1 MEKNKKEIMIDRID
15 KPKCILVD
23 VDGTLAKMKR
33 GPGERS
39 PYDWDRVLEDL
50 PNQPIIELV
59 NTLCDVY
66 TIIIL
71 TGRDGIALEYTK
83 KWLKEYGVYY
93 DEIYIRPEGNTQKD
107 SIIKHNIYVNHILP
121 HYDVEF
127 VLDDRDQVVNLW
139 RSIGLTCLQ
148 VDYGNF

>member
-1 MEKNKKEIMIDRID
+1 MGKN
-15 KPKCILVD
+15 KCILVD

-39 PYDWDRVLEDL
+39 PYDWHRVNEDQ
-50 PNQPIIELV
+50 PNRPIINLV

-71 TGRDGIALEYTK
+71 TGRDGIALEDTK

>member
-39 PYDWDRVLEDL
+39 PYDWHRVNEDQ
-50 PNQPIIELV
+50 PNRPIINLV

-71 TGRDGIALEYTK
+71 TGRDGIALEDTK

>member
-1 MEKNKKEIMIDRID
+1 MGKN
-15 KPKCILVD
+15 KCILVD

-39 PYDWDRVLEDL
+39 PYDWHRVNEDQ
-50 PNQPIIELV
+50 PNRPIINLV

-71 TGRDGIALEYTK
+71 TGRDGIALEDTK

-127 VLDDRDQVVNLW
+127 VLDDRDQIVNLW

>member
-39 PYDWDRVLEDL
+39 PYDWHRVDEDQ
-50 PNQPIIELV
+50 PNRPIINLV

-71 TGRDGIALEYTK
+71 TGRDGIALEDTK

>member
-1 MEKNKKEIMIDRID
+1 MSKK
-15 KPKCILVD
+15 KKCILVD

-39 PYDWDRVLEDL
+39 PFDWHRVGEDL
-50 PNQPIIELV
+50 PNMPVINLVKIIYHTRIERFDWV
-59 NTLCDVY
+59 NLAV
-66 TIIIL
+66 IIL
-71 TGRDGIALEYTK
+71 TGRDGVALQDTK
-83 KWLKEYGVYY
+83 DWLKKYKVMY
-93 DEIYIRPEGNTQKD
+93 DEIYIRPEGNNQKD
-107 SIIKHNIYVNHILP
+107 SIIKHDIYVNHILP
-121 HYDVEF
+121 NYEVEF

>member
-1 MEKNKKEIMIDRID
+1 MEKK
-15 KPKCILVD
+15 KCILVD

-39 PYDWDRVLEDL
+39 PFDWHRVGEDN
-50 PNQPIIELV
+50 PNMPIINLV
-59 NTLCDVY
+59 NSIYYAREGSDWGKLAV
-66 TIIIL
+66 IIL
-71 TGRDGIALEYTK
+71 TGRDGVALQDTK
-83 KWLKEYGVYY
+83 DWLKKYEVMYN
-93 DEIYIRPEGNTQKD
+93 EIYIRPEGNNQKD

-121 HYDVEF
+121 NYEVEF

-148 VDYGNF
+148 VDYGAF

>member
-1 MEKNKKEIMIDRID
+1 MSKK
-15 KPKCILVD
+15 KKCILVD

-39 PYDWDRVLEDL
+39 PFDWHRVSEDL
-50 PNQPIIELV
+50 PNIPVINLV
-59 NTLCDVY
+59 NILSHSGEYV
-66 TIIIL
+66 IIVL
-71 TGRDGIALEYTK
+71 TGRDGVALEDTK
-83 KWLKEYGVYY
+83 DWLEYHGVEY
-93 DEIYIRPEGNTQKD
+93 DGIYIRPEGNNQKD

-121 HYDVEF
+121 NYEVEF

>member
-1 MEKNKKEIMIDRID
+1 MGKN
-15 KPKCILVD
+15 KCILVD

-50 PNQPIIELV
+50 PNQSIIELV

-71 TGRDGIALEYTK
+71 TGRDGIALEDTK

-93 DEIYIRPEGNTQKD
+93 DEIYIRPEGNNQKD

>member
-1 MEKNKKEIMIDRID
+1 MIDRID

-39 PYDWDRVLEDL
+39 PFDWHRVGEDL
-50 PNQPIIELV
+50 PNMPIINLV
-59 NTLCDVY
+59 NALSQDYV
-66 TIIIL
+66 IIVL
-71 TGRDGIALEYTK
+71 TGRDGIALEDTK
-83 KWLKEYGVYY
+83 DWLEDYGVKY
-93 DEIYIRPEGNTQKD
+93 DGIHIRPEGNNQKD
-107 SIIKHNIYVNHILP
+107 SIIKHDIYVNHILP
-121 HYDVEF
+121 NYEVEF

>member
-1 MEKNKKEIMIDRID
+1 MKID

-33 GPGERS
+33 GPKERS
-39 PYDWDRVLEDL
+39 PFDWHRVCEDL
-50 PNQPIIELV
+50 PNTPVINLV
-59 NTLCDVY
+59 NILSQEY
-66 TIIIL
+66 AIIVL
-71 TGRDGIALEYTK
+71 TGRDGIALEDTK
-83 KWLKEYGVYY
+83 DWLEYQGVEY
-93 DEIYIRPEGNTQKD
+93 DGIYIRPEGNNQKD

-121 HYDVEF
+121 NYEVEF

>member
-1 MEKNKKEIMIDRID
+1 MIDRID

-39 PYDWDRVLEDL
+39 PFDWHRVSEDL
-50 PNQPIIELV
+50 PNTPVINLV
-59 NTLCDVY
+59 NVLSQEY
-66 TIIIL
+66 AIIVL
-71 TGRDGIALEYTK
+71 TGRDGIALEDTK
-83 KWLKEYGVYY
+83 DWLEYQGVEY
-93 DEIYIRPEGNTQKD
+93 DGIYIRPEGNNQKD

-121 HYDVEF
+121 NYEVEF

>member
-1 MEKNKKEIMIDRID
+1 MIDRID

-39 PYDWDRVLEDL
+39 PYDWHRVNEDQ
-50 PNQPIIELV
+50 PNRPIINLV

-71 TGRDGIALEYTK
+71 TGRDGIALEDTK